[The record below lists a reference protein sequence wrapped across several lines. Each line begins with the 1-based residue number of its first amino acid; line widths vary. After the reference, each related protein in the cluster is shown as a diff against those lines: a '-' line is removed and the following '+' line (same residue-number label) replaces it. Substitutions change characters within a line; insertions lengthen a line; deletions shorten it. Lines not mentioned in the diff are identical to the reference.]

1 MKKFLSVFL
10 CLVLTAVAVCGALPV
25 AAAGASVSVSAPSS
39 VGVGATVTV
48 KVTYTADRTIG
59 SLDATL
65 SYDAAVM
72 TYISASGISANGN
85 AGVTKLSF
93 YETSSSPKKT
103 LSFTLTFKAKAAGNC
118 TFSLATSD
126 LSDWDTVS
134 TIGTPAG
141 KATVSVKNPQKSG
154 NANLASLSVSA
165 GSLSPKFSA
174 NVTSYNIVIPY
185 SATTLLVSANAADK
199 NAKVAV
205 TGSQKMQVGK
215 NTRAVTVTA
224 PNGTAKTYTLTITR
238 QENTGTAATD
248 PTTPAAPDTAKVT
261 VGESTKLIAK
271 SLTDIPL
278 PTGFAAATVTVND
291 VSYPAAQNATHAVTL
306 LYLTDEG
313 GKNGAFYLYNTAD
326 MTFSDFCFADVKAGI
341 FVFLT
346 PDSTDA
352 LPENAAQ
359 TFLQIGEKT
368 VAAWSFPDEAEK
380 DFYLVYALSPA
391 GNTGFYRYDSVEG
404 TFQRYVPPAVQTVT
418 DPEPADD
425 ETPPARGGILARISG
440 FFGDLVARFGK
451 VRVIAVGVGAPLLLA
466 AIIVLIVL
474 IAKKPRNFKH

>member
-1 MKKFLSVFL
+1 MKKLFSVFL

-39 VGVGATVTV
+39 VDVGATVTV
-48 KVTYTADRTIG
+48 KVTYTAGSNIG
-59 SLDATL
+59 SLEGTL
-65 SYDAAVM
+65 SYDAALM
-72 TYISASGISANGN
+72 TFSSHNGVDCYGD
-85 AGVTKLSF
+85 AGVIKFVTYDALS
-93 YETSSSPKKT
+93 TKKT
-103 LSFTLTFKAKAAGNC
+103 LSFTLTFKAKAAGSC
-118 TFSLATSD
+118 TFSLATTELAD
-126 LSDWDTVS
+126 VS
-134 TIGTPAG
+134 EALLGTPAG

-165 GSLSPKFSA
+165 GTLSPKFSA

-205 TGSQKMQVGK
+205 TGSRKMQVGK

-224 PNGTAKTYTLTITR
+224 PNGTTKTYTLTITR

-248 PTTPAAPDTAKVT
+248 PTTPDAPDAAKVT
-261 VGESTKLIAK
+261 VGEATKLIAK
-271 SLTDIPL
+271 SLDDIPL
-278 PTGFAAATVTVND
+278 PTGFEAATVTVND
-291 VSYPAAQNATHAVTL
+291 AAYPAAQNATHAVTL
-306 LYLTDEG
+306 LYLTDED

-368 VAAWSFPDEAEK
+368 VAAWSFPDETEK

-418 DPEPADD
+418 DPTSED
-425 ETPPARGGILARISG
+425 EGTPPARVGILARITG